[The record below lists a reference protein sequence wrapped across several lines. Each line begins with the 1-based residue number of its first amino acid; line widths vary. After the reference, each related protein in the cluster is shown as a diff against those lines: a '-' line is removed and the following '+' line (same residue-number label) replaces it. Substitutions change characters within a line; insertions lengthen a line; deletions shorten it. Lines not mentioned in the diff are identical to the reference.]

1 MALNW
6 FVISFGPEIPRCSR
20 MLSSGSSMLSAGEQ
34 LLRPAPE
41 GTAFLSPCLNAWEE
55 AAGEPLAWR
64 QLALS

>member
-6 FVISFGPEIPRCSR
+6 FVISFGPEIPVCSCVP
-20 MLSSGSSMLSAGEQ
+20 SSGSVLSAGEQ
-34 LLRPAPE
+34 LLRLAPE